1 MKGMNHV
8 DQLVTSLMANSI
20 NYMNECAE
28 ANPKAYTKM
37 SGTDVEIFSR
47 DSMQTVAPRLGV
59 NPKVIE
65 LVSGHTFPDI
75 ILKDTFY
82 GVEVKSTQ
90 KDAWTS
96 TGSSI
101 VESTRYSETERVYML
116 FGKLGGKPEF
126 RCKPYQKCLSN
137 IAVTHSPR
145 YLIDMQ
151 LGEKDTI
158 FAKMNKDYDDFRILP
173 ENEKI
178 SHVRKYYLSQAKKR
192 KNETLNKNS
201 MPWWMGEQTDVD
213 FSFYNDLNT
222 SAKEAI
228 MPRLFIIFP
237 TLFDV
242 DTDKRFKP
250 VAIWLCDRYSMI
262 CYNMR
267 DAFTAGGT
275 IKKYNNIILKHS
287 FPAIVGRLIKYLDD
301 IKILLYHPDQDLIC
315 DINDFW
321 DFEYDKDNLL
331 ESWITALEY
340 EFNLNSELKHI
351 DIRSIIERGTV
362 EISTRI

>member
-8 DQLVTSLMANSI
+8 DQLVASLMTDSI
-20 NYMNECAE
+20 RYMNECAK

-37 SGTDVEIFSR
+37 SGTDVEILSR
-47 DSMQTVAPRLGV
+47 DSMQTVAPKFCID
-59 NPKVIE
+59 PKLID

-75 ILKDTFY
+75 ILKNTYY

-101 VESTRYSETERVYML
+101 VESTRYSDIQRVYML

-151 LGEKDTI
+151 LEENDTI
-158 FAKMNKDYDDFRILP
+158 FAKMSKDYDEFRLLP

-178 SHVRKYYLSQAKKR
+178 SHVRRYYLSQAKRR
-192 KNETLNKNS
+192 KDESLNKNS
-201 MPWWMGEQTDVD
+201 MPWWMGEQTEVD
-213 FSFYNDLNT
+213 FSFYNDLST

-237 TLFDV
+237 TLFDA
-242 DTDKRFKP
+242 DSDKRFKP
-250 VAIWLCDRYSMI
+250 IAIWLCDRYSMI

-275 IKKYNNIILKHS
+275 IKRYNGQVLERA
-287 FPAIVGRLIKYLDD
+287 FPAIVGKLIKQLDT
-301 IKILLYHPDQDLIC
+301 IKSLLNHPDQDLLN
-315 DINDFW
+315 DIRDFW
-321 DFEYDKDNLL
+321 DFEYDKGNLL
-331 ESWITALEY
+331 EAWISAIEN
-340 EFNLNSELKHI
+340 EFISNKELKSI
-351 DIRSIIERGTV
+351 DIRSIIEKGTV
-362 EISTRI
+362 NISTQK